1 MQTQG
6 CISFFI
12 QFSNALKIVF
22 WDLDLKLCSA
32 VIYANMFN
40 FLPAFLRISSFVKEP
55 LFCSI

>member
-40 FLPAFLRISSFVKEP
+40 FLPNFFCNSSVDKL
-55 LFCSI
+55 LFGSI